1 MQNIFQQARG
11 NVIPVLFLIV
21 FSISLMY
28 VDQRFSHHESVRAGI
43 SVLISPLRYLVS
55 LPAQSGTWISEWFR
69 THNRLVD
76 ENRQLTNDQRILNAR
91 LQKMEV
97 LLAENT
103 RLRNLLGSSRKVAD
117 EVIVAELLSVDQNPY
132 RQLIE
137 LNKGSLDGLY
147 DGQAVID
154 DYGVMGQVIHVTPNS
169 STVMLI
175 SDPEHAIPV
184 QFIRSGLRTVA
195 FGNGNTDELEIRFL
209 SATANI
215 KIGDELVT
223 SGLGGRFPA
232 DYPVAAIAEIT
243 HDKTHGFISA
253 RARPKARLDS
263 SREVLVIKPY
273 TEPVLEAKPEEETAP
288 AQAPES
294 ASEQ

>member
-11 NVIPVLFLIV
+11 RVVPALFLV
-21 FSISLMY
+21 AFSIAIMV
-28 VDQRFSHHESVRAGI
+28 VDQRFSHLEGVRVGI

-55 LPAQSGTWISEWFR
+55 LPAQSGTWVSEWFR
-69 THNRLVD
+69 THNRLVG
-76 ENRQLTNDQRILNAR
+76 ENRQLRNEERILNAR

-137 LNKGSLDGLY
+137 LNKGSLDGVE
-147 DGQAVID
+147 DEQAVID

-169 STVMLI
+169 STVMLL

-184 QFIRSGLRTVA
+184 QFIRNGLRTVA
-195 FGNGNTDELEIRFL
+195 FGNGSTDELEIPFL
-209 SATANI
+209 STTAAI
-215 KIGDELVT
+215 QEGDELVT
-223 SGLGGRFPA
+223 SGLGGRFPP
-232 DYPVAAIAEIT
+232 DYPVATIVDVS

-263 SREVLVIKPY
+263 SREVLVIKPREQKPV
-273 TEPVLEAKPEEETAP
+273 TE
-288 AQAPES
+288 
-294 ASEQ
+294 EQ